1 MFQHVPFIDEQYSDL
16 GASLGRIQVFKCCVK
31 ILLEVK
37 SILSEGNLQ
46 PHVAATH
53 CLNEVAVKHYVKK
66 KETSWNY
73 QMLGKMNKGG
83 KFSKEIV
90 VLRRWES
97 ITG

>member
-1 MFQHVPFIDEQYSDL
+1 MEMFQHVPFIDEQYSDL

-53 CLNEVAVKHYVKK
+53 CLDEVAVKHYVKK
-66 KETSWNY
+66 KRNVLELSNV
-73 QMLGKMNKGG
+73 GKN
-83 KFSKEIV
+83 E
-90 VLRRWES
+90 
-97 ITG
+97 